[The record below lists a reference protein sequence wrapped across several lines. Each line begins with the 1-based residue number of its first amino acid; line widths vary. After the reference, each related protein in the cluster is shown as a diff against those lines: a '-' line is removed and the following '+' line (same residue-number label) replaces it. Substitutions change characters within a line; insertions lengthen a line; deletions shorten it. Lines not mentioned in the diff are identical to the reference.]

1 MARLDAFLVALL
13 IASALS
19 VVYTQHRS
27 RKLVT
32 DYEREQVRSRAL
44 EVEWGQLQLESGTW
58 AAHARV
64 EKLARDKLR
73 MQTPSGEALVSL
85 DVVTEGATR

>member
-1 MARLDAFLVALL
+1 MARLDAFLLALL

-19 VVYTQHRS
+19 MVFTQHRS
-27 RKLVT
+27 RTLVT
-32 DYEREQVRSRAL
+32 DFEREQVRSRAL
-44 EVEWGQLQLESGTW
+44 EVEWGQLQLESSTW

-73 MQTPSGEALVSL
+73 MQTPAGEALVTL
-85 DVVTEGATR
+85 DAVIEGAAR